1 MSRVLAAAGLT
12 TCLFGAKKPPQ
23 TVKGEHDHDD
33 QEARDNQA
41 GKGCESKLCTGT
53 TKAVRRQ
60 TSRPRRGP
68 PPPLPVTISLARLA
82 LLSTDKAQCFQT
94 VWQQMLH
101 SSRCFRSN
109 PGEPGKPTTPQ
120 PKPKSKNSSCPT
132 SSSFPTFIGTSSR
145 KTPKQEPEP
154 SACTPR
160 TLHEVESFNFLI
172 ETSRAKNRDLSTC
185 DPGL

>member
-1 MSRVLAAAGLT
+1 MTTRKPGTTRPGKDARANYALAPQKPCVDKLAA
-12 TCLFGAKKPPQ
+12 
-23 TVKGEHDHDD
+23 
-33 QEARDNQA
+33 RDA
-41 GKGCESKLCTGT
+41 
-53 TKAVRRQ
+53 A
-60 TSRPRRGP
+60 